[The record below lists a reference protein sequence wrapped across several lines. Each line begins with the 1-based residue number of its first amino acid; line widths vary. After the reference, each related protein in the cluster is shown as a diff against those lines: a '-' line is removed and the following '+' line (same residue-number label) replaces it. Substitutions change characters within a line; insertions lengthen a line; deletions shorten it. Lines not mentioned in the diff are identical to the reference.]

1 MCTHTP
7 LREPFTHVLEPAL
20 IGPLLTINPSEGELL
35 VQIPASSNPTPSA
48 QVRVK

>member
-20 IGPLLTINPSEGELL
+20 IGPLLTVNPSGEERL
-35 VQIPASSNPTPSA
+35 VQIPASSNPTAST